1 MHQLTLNDNIILA
14 LKSIR
19 SNLLRTVITALIIAI
34 GILALVGILSSI
46 DGIKT
51 FLSNS
56 FNRLGSNSFN
66 ILNRGSNVSF
76 GGPRS
81 KRIVYK
87 TITYKEALEFKNEFN
102 AFGKVS
108 FSNNVSFDAECQTRY
123 AKTDPNVMV
132 KAADE
137 NYLSLSGY
145 DLDKGRF
152 FTEYEALS
160 ASPTAVIGSELVSR
174 LFPNGRALDSFIKVN
189 GLKYKVIGTLAEKGV
204 SLGMGAADRQVFIPV
219 GFARANFI
227 GATQSYQ
234 IICTADDLNKMSY
247 AIDEAN
253 LTFRKI
259 RNLRT
264 KDESNFE
271 ISRSDAIATKL
282 IDNLAMVR
290 LAAYFIA
297 AITLFGAGIGLMNIM
312 LVGVTERT
320 KEIGTAKALGAK
332 SSDIKQQFII
342 EAIVVCQLGGIFG
355 VLLGMLVGFGVAI
368 GLGIAFVM
376 PWNWVFIAFGI
387 CFIIGLISG
396 AYPAAKAA
404 KLNPIDSLRYE

>member
-1 MHQLTLNDNIILA
+1 
-14 LKSIR
+14 
-19 SNLLRTVITALIIAI
+19 LIIAI

-66 ILNRGSNVSF
+66 IMNRSSTVNF
-76 GGPRS
+76 GGPNA
-81 KRIVYK
+81 KRIRYK
-87 TITYKEALEFKNEFN
+87 TITYKEALAFKRAYP

-108 FSNNVSFDAECQTRY
+108 FSNNISWNAECQTPF

-137 NYLSLSGY
+137 NYLGLSGY
-145 DLDKGRF
+145 DMDQGRF

-160 ASPTAVIGSELVSR
+160 TSPTAVIGSELVAR
-174 LFPNGRALDSFIKVN
+174 LFPNGYALDSFIKVN
-189 GLKYKVIGTLAEKGV
+189 GVKYKVIGTLKEKGV
-204 SLGMGAADRQVFIPV
+204 SLGMGSADRQVIIPV
-219 GFARANFI
+219 GFARSNFI
-227 GATQSYQ
+227 GNGQSYQ
-234 IICTADDLNKMSY
+234 IVCTATDVARLEY
-247 AIDEAN
+247 AIEEAN
-253 LTFRKI
+253 LIFRNI

-264 KDESNFE
+264 KDPNNFE
-271 ISRSDAIATKL
+271 ISRSDAMATKL
-282 IDNLAMVR
+282 IDNLSMVR

-320 KEIGTAKALGAK
+320 REIGTAKAIGAK
-332 SSDIKQQFII
+332 SSDIKKQFIV
-342 EAIVVCQLGGIFG
+342 EAIVVCQIGGVVG
-355 VLLGMLVGFGVAI
+355 VLLGMVAGFAVAK
-368 GLGIAFVM
+368 GLGIPFTM
-376 PWNWVFIAFGI
+376 PWNWVIIAFVL
-387 CFIIGLISG
+387 CFIIGLVSG